1 MRTSPFRLSRKLD
14 FRVTEFSEVSWQTIC
29 HEKVIRRLR
38 IHAGFIAL
46 IYARGAMATKGVEIR
61 SHFFPLPAQKGRQE

>member
-1 MRTSPFRLSRKLD
+1 MTA
-14 FRVTEFSEVSWQTIC
+14 FSEVSWQAIY

-38 IHAGFIAL
+38 IHAGFIAF
-46 IYARGAMATKGVEIR
+46 IYARGAMATKGGRKFR